1 MKKHSDILFSIL
13 IVLSVLVLMPFV
25 LRNDLF
31 KQDANDTQTPIVQ
44 EPPTVSQTE
53 PQGNEDETSAGAG
66 ETDPAGAD
74 ETAAGETGAA
84 GNPADETTAAGNE
97 SGETNTNETTAGSN
111 TSGEAAPSET
121 PTKEE
126 FFSDVLFIGD
136 SRTVGLMEYA
146 GLDTANFFATS
157 GMSSFKVLSEEV
169 SVPNVGKVTLTTLFE
184 QKSYGKI
191 FLMLGINELGYSFSS
206 VVSQYSEVV
215 DFIRQMQPQATL
227 YVCANLHLTASRSDS
242 DEIYNNEN
250 INRLNTEIAALADNE
265 NIFYLDVNPLF
276 DDENGALNAEYSA
289 DDTHPYGKYYAQ
301 WGQWIYDTC
310 VQSKPAQ

>member
-31 KQDANDTQTPIVQ
+31 KQDADDTQTPIVQ

-74 ETAAGETGAA
+74 ETTAGETGAA

-97 SGETNTNETTAGSN
+97 SGETNTNETTAGSD

-169 SVPNVGKVTLTTLFE
+169 SVPNVGKVTLTLEF
-184 QKSYGKI
+184 
-191 FLMLGINELGYSFSS
+191 
-206 VVSQYSEVV
+206 
-215 DFIRQMQPQATL
+215 P
-227 YVCANLHLTASRSDS
+227 
-242 DEIYNNEN
+242 
-250 INRLNTEIAALADNE
+250 
-265 NIFYLDVNPLF
+265 
-276 DDENGALNAEYSA
+276 
-289 DDTHPYGKYYAQ
+289 
-301 WGQWIYDTC
+301 
-310 VQSKPAQ
+310 